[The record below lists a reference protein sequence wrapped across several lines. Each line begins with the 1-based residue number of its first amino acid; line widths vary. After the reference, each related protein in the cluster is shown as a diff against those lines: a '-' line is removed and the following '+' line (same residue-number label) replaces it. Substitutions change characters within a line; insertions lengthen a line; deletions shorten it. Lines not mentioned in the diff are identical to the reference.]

1 MRGSSANITKFYV
14 SSALGGFTLFHG
26 VLGFYMRQI
35 GFSYTQIF
43 FLAALYEILVFLL
56 EIPTGVFA
64 DRFGLKKCAVLGHF
78 ISAASCFPIALFPT
92 SYSVFLLW
100 SLLSAIS
107 TTLNSGS
114 VEALQFESLRDISRE
129 AEYTK
134 LRGRLAA
141 IGGLSM
147 PVGAFIGGILCE
159 NIGFG
164 RVAALGG
171 LTGLFIAAVYVSM
184 NEPIEVQL
192 ARESLTAQSIF
203 KRIAENFR
211 FIKKDRELTGVIIA
225 GAVVYAAYLLIN
237 NYSQPC
243 LEEAGIQS
251 YRIVGLVSGTFMLA
265 FAAVS
270 WWAGYLTQ
278 RIGAKGIFL
287 WLSGVPILSL
297 VGLGKLKGTTLLA
310 PLYLSRLGE
319 GVAEPV
325 ISNRLLQKSPVGK
338 SATLLSTHSLLTSLV
353 FSIWSMASGYGL
365 DNVGRFLTFSAGAAI
380 ALMIMI
386 WNGRWVVRTND
397 LNSPNQ
403 AGY

>member
-1 MRGSSANITKFYV
+1 MRCSSGNIAKFYI

-64 DRFGLKKCAVLGHF
+64 DRFGLKKSAVLGHF

-100 SLLSAIS
+100 SLLSAIC

-114 VEALQFESLRDISRE
+114 VEALQYESLRDLSRE

-141 IGGLSM
+141 IGGFSM
-147 PVGAFIGGILCE
+147 PVGAFIGGTLCG

-164 RVAALGG
+164 TVVALGG
-171 LTGLFIAAVYVSM
+171 LTGLFITAVFVSM
-184 NEPIEVQL
+184 SEPRGVQL
-192 ARESLTAQSIF
+192 EREKSKSRNTFEAIS
-203 KRIAENFR
+203 ENFR
-211 FIKKDRELTGVIIA
+211 FIQGDRELTGVIIA
-225 GAVVYAAYLLIN
+225 GSIVYAAYLLIN

-251 YRIVGLVSGTFMLA
+251 YRIVGLVSGTLMVV
-265 FAAVS
+265 FAVVS

-278 RIGAKGIFL
+278 HIGTKGIFV

-297 VGLGKLKGTTLLA
+297 VGLGKLKGITLLA

-319 GVAEPV
+319 GVAEPF
-325 ISNRLLQKSPVGK
+325 ISNRLLQKSPLGK
-338 SATLLSTHSLLTSLV
+338 SATLLSTQSLLTSLV
-353 FSIWSMASGYGL
+353 FSIWSMASGFGL
-365 DNVGRFLTFSAGAAI
+365 DYVGRFFTFSAGAAF
-380 ALMIMI
+380 ALII
-386 WNGRWVVRTND
+386 LLWGGKWVVRTND
-397 LNSPNQ
+397 
-403 AGY
+403 

>member
-1 MRGSSANITKFYV
+1 MRCSSGNVTKFYI
-14 SSALGGFTLFHG
+14 SSALGGLTLFHG

-100 SLLSAIS
+100 SVLSAIC

-129 AEYTK
+129 ADYTK

-141 IGGLSM
+141 IGGFSM
-147 PVGAFIGGILCE
+147 PFGAFIGGVLCD

-164 RVAALGG
+164 IVVALGG
-171 LTGLFIAAVYVSM
+171 LIGLLITAVFVSM
-184 NEPIEVQL
+184 REPRGVQL
-192 ARESLTAQSIF
+192 AREKSTSQHIF
-203 KRIAENFR
+203 ETISDNLRLIKR
-211 FIKKDRELTGVIIA
+211 DRELTGVIIA
-225 GAVVYAAYLLIN
+225 GSIVYAAYLLIN

-243 LEEAGIQS
+243 LDEAGIQS
-251 YRIVGLVSGTFMLA
+251 YRIVGLVSGTLMVA
-265 FAAVS
+265 FAVVS
-270 WWAGYLTQ
+270 WWAGFLTQ
-278 RIGAKGIFL
+278 RIGTKGIFV
-287 WLSGVPILSL
+287 WLSGVPILTL
-297 VGLGKLKGTTLLA
+297 IGLGKFKGITLLA

-319 GVAEPV
+319 GVAEPF
-325 ISNRLLQKSPVGK
+325 ISNRLLQKSPLGK
-338 SATLLSTHSLLTSLV
+338 SATLLSTQSLLTSLV
-353 FSIWSMASGYGL
+353 FSLWSMGCGFGL
-365 DNVGRFLTFSAGAAI
+365 DNVGRFVTFSAGAAF
-380 ALMIMI
+380 ALII
-386 WNGRWVVRTND
+386 LLWSGRWVVSTNE
-397 LNSPNQ
+397 
-403 AGY
+403 

>member
-1 MRGSSANITKFYV
+1 MQSSSGNLTKFYI
-14 SSALGGFTLFHG
+14 SSALGGLTLFHG

-100 SLLSAIS
+100 SVLSAIC

-141 IGGLSM
+141 IGGFSM
-147 PVGAFIGGILCE
+147 PFGAIIGGVLCE

-164 RVAALGG
+164 IVVALGG
-171 LTGLFIAAVYVSM
+171 LTGLFITAVFVSM
-184 NEPIEVQL
+184 SEPKRIQL
-192 ARESLTAQSIF
+192 AREKSTSQHIF
-203 KRIAENFR
+203 ETISDNLRLLKR
-211 FIKKDRELTGVIIA
+211 DRELVGVIIA
-225 GAVVYAAYLLIN
+225 GSIVYAAYLLIN

-251 YRIVGLVSGTFMLA
+251 YRIVGLVSGTFMVA
-265 FAAVS
+265 FALVS

-278 RIGAKGIFL
+278 RIGTKGIFV
-287 WLSGVPILSL
+287 WLSGVPILTL
-297 VGLGKLKGTTLLA
+297 IGLGKFKGITLLA

-319 GVAEPV
+319 GVAEPF
-325 ISNRLLQKSPVGK
+325 ISNRLLQKSPMGK
-338 SATLLSTHSLLTSLV
+338 SATLLSTQSLLTSLV
-353 FSIWSMASGYGL
+353 FALWSMGCGFGL
-365 DNVGRFLTFSAGAAI
+365 DHVGRFATFSAGAAF
-380 ALMIMI
+380 ALIILM
-386 WNGRWVVRTND
+386 WSGRWVVRTND
-397 LNSPNQ
+397 
-403 AGY
+403 

>member
-1 MRGSSANITKFYV
+1 MRCSSGNVTKFYI

-64 DRFGLKKCAVLGHF
+64 DRFGLKKSAVLGHF

-100 SLLSAIS
+100 SLLSAIC

-114 VEALQFESLRDISRE
+114 VEALQYESLRDISRE

-141 IGGLSM
+141 IGGFSM
-147 PVGAFIGGILCE
+147 PVGAFIGGTLCE

-164 RVAALGG
+164 TVVAFGG
-171 LTGLFIAAVYVSM
+171 LTGLFITAVFVSM
-184 NEPIEVQL
+184 SEPRGVQL
-192 ARESLTAQSIF
+192 EREKSTSQNIF
-203 KRIAENFR
+203 EGMSENLR
-211 FIKKDRELTGVIIA
+211 FIRRDKELSGVIVT
-225 GAVVYAAYLLIN
+225 GAVVYAAYFLIN

-243 LEEAGIQS
+243 LEQAGIQS
-251 YRIVGLVSGTFMLA
+251 YRIAGLVSGTLMVV
-265 FAAVS
+265 FAIVS

-278 RIGAKGIFL
+278 RIGATGIFV
-287 WLSGVPILSL
+287 WSSGVPVLSL
-297 VGLGKLKGTTLLA
+297 VGLGKLKGITLLA
-310 PLYLSRLGE
+310 PLYFSRLGE
-319 GVAEPV
+319 GVAEPF
-325 ISNRLLQKSPVGK
+325 ISNRLLQMSPLGK
-338 SATLLSTHSLLTSLV
+338 SATLLSTQSLLTSVL
-353 FSIWSMASGYGL
+353 FSIWSMASGLGL
-365 DNVGRFLTFSAGAAI
+365 DSVGRFITFTAGAGFAFM
-380 ALMIMI
+380 LLL
-386 WNGRWVVRTND
+386 WSSRWVVRSNK
-397 LNSPNQ
+397 
-403 AGY
+403 

>member
-1 MRGSSANITKFYV
+1 MRGCSANITKFYI

-43 FLAALYEILVFLL
+43 LLAASYEILVFLL

-78 ISAASCFPIALFPT
+78 ISAASCFPIALFPA

-100 SLLSAIS
+100 SVLSAIC

-141 IGGLSM
+141 FGGLSM
-147 PVGAFIGGILCE
+147 PVGAFVGGALCE

-164 RVAALGG
+164 NVAALGG
-171 LTGLFIAAVYVSM
+171 LTGLCITAVFVSM
-184 NEPIEVQL
+184 REPVGVQL
-192 ARESLTAQSIF
+192 AREKSTSQNIF
-203 KRIAENFR
+203 KGISENFR
-211 FIKKDRELTGVIIA
+211 FIKKDKELTCVIIA
-225 GAVVYAAYLLIN
+225 GAVVFAAYLLIN

-243 LEEAGIQS
+243 LEEVGIQS

-270 WWAGYLTQ
+270 WWAGHLTQ

-325 ISNRLLQKSPVGK
+325 ISNRLLQKSPPGR
-338 SATLLSTHSLLTSLV
+338 SAALLSTHSLLTSLV
-353 FSIWSMASGYGL
+353 FSLWSMASGFGL
-365 DNVGRFLTFSAGAAI
+365 DSVGRFFTFSAGAAV
-380 ALMIMI
+380 ALMILL
-386 WNGRWVVRTND
+386 WSGRRLVRTGD
-397 LNSPNQ
+397 
-403 AGY
+403 

>member
-1 MRGSSANITKFYV
+1 MQSSSGNLTKFYI
-14 SSALGGFTLFHG
+14 SSALGGLTLFHG

-64 DRFGLKKCAVLGHF
+64 DRFSLKKCAVLGHL

-100 SLLSAIS
+100 SVLSAIC

-141 IGGLSM
+141 IGGFSM
-147 PVGAFIGGILCE
+147 PVGAFIGGVLCE

-164 RVAALGG
+164 KVVALGG
-171 LTGLFIAAVYVSM
+171 LTGLFIMAVFVSVS
-184 NEPIEVQL
+184 EPKGIQL
-192 ARESLTAQSIF
+192 AREKSTSQHIF
-203 KRIAENFR
+203 ETISDNLRLLKRD
-211 FIKKDRELTGVIIA
+211 KELTGVIIA
-225 GAVVYAAYLLIN
+225 GSIVYAAYHLIN
-237 NYSQPC
+237 YYSQPC

-251 YRIVGLVSGTFMLA
+251 YRIVGLVSGTLMVA
-265 FAAVS
+265 FALVS

-278 RIGAKGIFL
+278 RIGATGIFV

-297 VGLGKLKGTTLLA
+297 VGLGKLKAIALLA

-319 GVAEPV
+319 GVAEPF
-325 ISNRLLQKSPVGK
+325 ISNRLLQKCPMGK
-338 SATLLSTHSLLTSLV
+338 SATLLSTQSLLTSLL
-353 FSIWSMASGYGL
+353 FSIWSMGCGFGL
-365 DNVGRFLTFSAGAAI
+365 DHVGRFVTFSAGAGF
-380 ALMIMI
+380 ALMILL
-386 WNGRWVVRTND
+386 WSGRWVVRTND
-397 LNSPNQ
+397 
-403 AGY
+403 

>member
-1 MRGSSANITKFYV
+1 MRGSRANITKFYV

-43 FLAALYEILVFLL
+43 LLAALYEILVFLF

-64 DRFGLKKCAVLGHF
+64 DRFGLKKCAILGHF

-92 SYSVFLLW
+92 SYSVFLLCRV
-100 SLLSAIS
+100 LSAIC

-129 AEYTK
+129 AEYAK

-147 PVGAFIGGILCE
+147 PVGAVLGGVLCE

-164 RVAALGG
+164 KVVALGG
-171 LTGLFIAAVYVSM
+171 LTGLFITAVYVSM
-184 NEPIEVQL
+184 SEPSQVQL
-192 ARESLTAQSIF
+192 AREKSTSQNIF
-203 KRIAENFR
+203 KGISENFR
-211 FIKKDRELTGVIIA
+211 FIKKDRELTGVVIA
-225 GAVVYAAYLLIN
+225 GAVVYAAYLLID

-278 RIGAKGIFL
+278 RIGVKGIFL
-287 WLSGVPILSL
+287 WMSGMPILSL
-297 VGLGKLKGTTLLA
+297 VGLGKLKGITLLA

-353 FSIWSMASGYGL
+353 FSIWSMASGFGL
-365 DNVGRFLTFSAGAAI
+365 DNVGRFFTFSAGAAI
-380 ALMIMI
+380 ALMILI
-386 WNGRWVVRTND
+386 WSGRWVVRTND
-397 LNSPNQ
+397 LNSPN
-403 AGY
+403 